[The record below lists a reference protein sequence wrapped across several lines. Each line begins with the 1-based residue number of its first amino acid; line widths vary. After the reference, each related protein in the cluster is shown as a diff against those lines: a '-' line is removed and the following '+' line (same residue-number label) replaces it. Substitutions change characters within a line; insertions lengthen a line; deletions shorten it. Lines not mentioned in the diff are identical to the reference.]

1 MINKLTVQL
10 QRLRKWDDGRP
21 GLSGEHWLSF
31 GLGLFLISR
40 GPVHLLA
47 RAGSVLAG
55 TALLA
60 RALSGR
66 DGPIARLVKANASLS
81 PPDLAREIG
90 VGAGAGAL
98 DEFRTLSIEGQA
110 MKTSDDEDRRSNYR
124 GYRFIVEAHESGQV
138 WAGTYR
144 LLDIDP
150 KLASQAAEDGQH
162 QWTSMS
168 PRWATPNEAR
178 RNATEAAHAAI
189 DALCSCEA
197 KVL

>member
-10 QRLRKWDDGRP
+10 QRLRKWDDSRP
-21 GLSGEHWLSF
+21 GLPGEHWLSF

-40 GPVHLLA
+40 RPVHLLA

-66 DGPIARLVKANASLS
+66 DGPIALLVKANASLS
-81 PPDLAREIG
+81 PPDA
-90 VGAGAGAL
+90 GANVDKGAGAL

-124 GYRFIVEAHESGQV
+124 GYPFIVEAHESGQV

-144 LLDIDP
+144 LLDVDP
-150 KLASQAAEDGQH
+150 KLARQAAQEGQH

-189 DALCSCEA
+189 DALCR
-197 KVL
+197 